1 MTLGGVQGIS
11 DCRTLALEHES
22 IVDTSSGD
30 SAKDGDEERDDEVE
44 ALGREDLAAVDNGR
58 EKTRT
63 KVASR
68 VDGL

>member
-1 MTLGGVQGIS
+1 VTLGGVQGIS
-11 DCRTLALEHES
+11 DCRTFALEHES

-30 SAKDGDEERDDEVE
+30 SAKDRDEERDDKVE

-63 KVASR
+63 KVTSR